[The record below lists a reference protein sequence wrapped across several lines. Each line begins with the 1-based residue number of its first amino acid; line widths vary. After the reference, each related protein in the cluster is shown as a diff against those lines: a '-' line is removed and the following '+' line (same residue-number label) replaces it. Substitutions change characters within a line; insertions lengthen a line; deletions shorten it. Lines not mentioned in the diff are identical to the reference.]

1 MAKKEKT
8 KVMSLEEILFDCR
21 NLLRGRASMADKRD
35 LLLTLVFLRFT
46 NDRFE
51 KRREELKEELKRR
64 DINEASPFFDSMLE
78 RPSSYKEVIYLQD
91 DCRWSVIENAETS
104 KYPITL
110 DEIIY
115 KLESRNPHKLK
126 GALPQQI
133 FTSSG
138 IPANTIKQV
147 VDEVA
152 KIREKSFPEIKDLIG
167 RVYEYFLQSFAVNSE
182 KEEEIM

>member
-1 MAKKEKT
+1 MAKKEKN
-8 KVMSLEEILFDCR
+8 KVKSLEEILFDCR

-35 LLLTLVFLRFT
+35 MLLTLVFLRFT

-115 KLESRNPHKLK
+115 
-126 GALPQQI
+126 
-133 FTSSG
+133 SSFG
-138 IPANTIKQV
+138 SKVI
-147 VDEVA
+147 
-152 KIREKSFPEIKDLIG
+152 
-167 RVYEYFLQSFAVNSE
+167 
-182 KEEEIM
+182 